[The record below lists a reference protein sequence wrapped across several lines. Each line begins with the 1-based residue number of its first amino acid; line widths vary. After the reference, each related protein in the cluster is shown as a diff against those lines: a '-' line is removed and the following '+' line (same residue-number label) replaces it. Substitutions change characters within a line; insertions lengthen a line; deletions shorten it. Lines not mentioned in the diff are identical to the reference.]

1 LIDGKLYGGD
11 MNANKRS
18 MIKGFIFTV
27 IAGGA
32 FLSMES
38 AEASVIANYA
48 DFTGACSSSTLTCVG
63 NAATVGSVLR
73 VAPAS
78 SGQSGAAY
86 STTAVTLGT
95 NAIFS
100 TTFQFQFTQPGGIDP
115 ADGITFVLA
124 NNTSGLGGAGGG
136 IGYLG
141 VGNSVAIEFDTF
153 NNGGGDNNS
162 SNEVGVDVNG
172 SLSSVIQAN
181 PYGVVTC
188 DFGSSTS
195 FTNPGCMSNGD
206 IWTAT
211 IGYNGSNLTVKV
223 QDGANAAQTI
233 ISNYGID
240 ISSFLGTNTAYVGF
254 TSATGAG
261 WENHDI
267 LNWQFANDT
276 SLAPVSPV
284 PEPDTLAIFS
294 LGLIGVGLRYRRRRS

>member
-1 LIDGKLYGGD
+1 
-11 MNANKRS
+11 MNAYKKS
-18 MIKGFIFTV
+18 MIKGFIVTLW
-27 IAGGA
+27 AGGA
-32 FLSMES
+32 LLTLGS
-38 AEASVIANYA
+38 AEATIIANYA
-48 DFTGACSSSTLTCVG
+48 DFTGACGSSTLTCVG
-63 NAATVGSVLR
+63 NATTVGSVLR

-86 STTAVTLGT
+86 STTPVTLGS

-124 NNTSGLGGAGGG
+124 NNSSGLGGAGGG
-136 IGYLG
+136 IGYQG
-141 VGNSVAIEFDTF
+141 VANSVAIEFDTY

-172 SLSSVIQAN
+172 SLSSVTQAN
-181 PYGVVTC
+181 PYGVATC
-188 DFGSSTS
+188 DFGISTNY
-195 FTNPGCMSNGD
+195 TNSGCMSNGG

-211 IGYNGSNLTVKV
+211 IGYDGSNLTVKI

-233 ISNYGID
+233 INAYGIN
-240 ISSFLGTNTAYVGF
+240 ISSFLGTNIAYVGF
-254 TSATGAG
+254 TSATGSG

-276 SLAPVSPV
+276 SLAPPPSV
-284 PEPDTLAIFS
+284 PEPDTFAIFS
-294 LGLIGVGLRYRRRRS
+294 IGLIGLGFSHRRRRS